1 MNEDTL
7 NMEIRKFLKMVG
19 IRSQREIEHAVLN
32 AIEDGT
38 LTGSE
43 SLSVKM
49 TLELP
54 DLDIKHEFDS
64 SIKLD

>member
-38 LTGSE
+38 LNGSE
-43 SLSVKM
+43 SLAVKM

-54 DLDIKHEFDS
+54 DLDIKHGLDG
-64 SIKLD
+64 SIKLE